1 MDPILEKNIPPVMP
15 VKAERLSSQ
24 ISKLILS
31 EIQSGQLT
39 VGDKLPPEIALAQ
52 RYGVSRTILREAI
65 EMCIRDRMVVLSP
78 DPPYPHIIVGLV

>member
-31 EIQSGQLT
+31 EIQSGKLT
-39 VGDKLPPEIALAQ
+39 VGD
-52 RYGVSRTILREAI
+52 
-65 EMCIRDRMVVLSP
+65 LSLI
-78 DPPYPHIIVGLV
+78 HI